1 MAFKTAR
8 SETWTWDRAWLN
20 TCPVAMSFW
29 EGKLLIERKLHLPA
43 PIRIPQTQQLIP
55 PVFVAD
61 EAFPLLINLMK
72 PFPRRNLTF
81 EQRVFNYRLSRAR
94 RHVECSFGVLSNTWR
109 ILLKSI
115 ETNTV
120 TAIEYV
126 KAVCVL
132 HNFLLAHEPERMK
145 TPDSQYEY
153 SSMDRDDTVLAS
165 TRTAS
170 QAAKCNS
177 EQTP

>member
-1 MAFKTAR
+1 
-8 SETWTWDRAWLN
+8 
-20 TCPVAMSFW
+20 
-29 EGKLLIERKLHLPA
+29 
-43 PIRIPQTQQLIP
+43 
-55 PVFVAD
+55 
-61 EAFPLLINLMK
+61 MK

-94 RHVECSFGVLSNTWR
+94 RQVECSFGVLSNTWR

-115 ETNTV
+115 EKNTV

-145 TPDSQYEY
+145 TPDSQYEC
-153 SSMDRDDTVLAS
+153 SSMDRDDIVFAS

-170 QAAKCNS
+170 QAANATRNKLRDYFVSPTGSLPWQNEACLNN
-177 EQTP
+177 T